1 MGTWKNILKTRKAQ
15 KGKTMQ
21 KLTEKQKKIKNL
33 ITPLVKSIMNEAYVP
48 KPGTYK
54 LEMTVENDG
63 SVVIKSGDIGFRI
76 LANLIGV
83 G

>member
-1 MGTWKNILKTRKAQ
+1 MG
-15 KGKTMQ
+15 
-21 KLTEKQKKIKNL
+21 
-33 ITPLVKSIMNEAYVP
+33 LVESIMNEAYVP

-83 G
+83 GSGNTKKYDEYYGQNNTDFLFFTSDKKELFN